1 MAAVSFRAIFVVR
14 WCEMSRVLTATS
26 YLTTTRRYRKE
37 TWCRRWWHIS
47 QRSVSLSAN
56 SYSPKLNPLLMKQ
69 LKEPKA
75 TEREVKKTA
84 RVTSAEKVKTE
95 SIGELSTY
103 LIY

>member
-1 MAAVSFRAIFVVR
+1 
-14 WCEMSRVLTATS
+14 
-26 YLTTTRRYRKE
+26 
-37 TWCRRWWHIS
+37 
-47 QRSVSLSAN
+47 
-56 SYSPKLNPLLMKQ
+56 MKQ

-103 LIY
+103 LLKLPTNILYCSYNACKIISFDFISWQD